1 MLVQRQATLQG
12 RIAEALEE
20 IAGAIAIRIWE
31 LLGQTGGIA
40 GLQIEGESL
49 VLGEPTACIEN
60 GFMNSSWDNMHSQAI
75 AYFLVVGLTLIFS
88 ASLPDSNLLAM
99 VTL

>member
-1 MLVQRQATLQG
+1 MLVQWQATVQG

-31 LLGQTGGIA
+31 LLGQIGGIA

-49 VLGEPTACIEN
+49 VLGEPTARIEN
-60 GFMNSSWDNMHSQAI
+60 GFMN
-75 AYFLVVGLTLIFS
+75 
-88 ASLPDSNLLAM
+88 
-99 VTL
+99 